1 MKKVKKEYKYV
12 DPKTL
17 VRSSKHRVMFRTK
30 EESEVEGTIES
41 FKLFDRLKPV
51 FTIDEIFDGV
61 IKEAW
66 IDGDTY
72 MEYAIASG
80 IESVYVCKLTF
91 EDESDIPRVMAEL
104 QTSHHTDL
112 LSYYMMIMQLWP
124 LYSKGSG
131 YRSDLLE
138 DEQNEEGDTARYN
151 IYTKI
156 GKVLKIS
163 GTKVKHIRKIG
174 TVNKL
179 YFQRIEEGRFPV
191 YVAYLECLKEE
202 RGEMPDVPPVKKPV
216 YTSTSTEVPAFSEP
230 TTTETNTPNPE
241 EDENS
246 NADATADD
254 DSEAPD
260 EEENAQPIVQSHS
273 QGVRVK
279 AYCTC
284 CNKVTEVIISQ
295 SK

>member
-1 MKKVKKEYKYV
+1 MKKVTKEYKYV
-12 DPKTL
+12 DPRTL
-17 VRSSKHRVMFRTK
+17 VRSSKHRVMFRAK

-51 FTIDEIFDGV
+51 FTIDEYVDGE

-66 IDGDTY
+66 IDGDKY
-72 MEYAIASG
+72 MEYAVAAG

-112 LSYYMMIMQLWP
+112 QSYFMMIMQLWP
-124 LYSKGSG
+124 LYAKGSG

-138 DEQNEEGDTARYN
+138 DEQNGEGDSARDN

-174 TVNKL
+174 MVNPIH
-179 YFQRIEEGRFPV
+179 FFRIEEGRFPM
-191 YVAYLECLKEE
+191 YAAYLECIKEE
-202 RGEMPDVPPVKKPV
+202 RGEMPEPPAVKAPV
-216 YTSTSTEVPAFSEP
+216 YESTSTETPAFSAP
-230 TTTETNTPNPE
+230 TTTEQPATTDSGQEDNSDVVPKEDNVSE
-241 EDENS
+241 E
-246 NADATADD
+246 TGT
-254 DSEAPD
+254 
-260 EEENAQPIVQSHS
+260 EEKTDTQS

-284 CNKVTEVIISQ
+284 CNKVTEVIIS
-295 SK
+295 KNN